1 MAEMDMRIET
11 RESTTAKVAEKLGF
25 DQVSAFQLVDRSKYA
40 DDESYL
46 DAVIKVEMERSSP
59 EYRAARQRVKAQYR
73 EKLERE
79 QREKQESAYKE
90 IRSTVQLDSMDI
102 KEIDGQAAELAK
114 RDLAAGRI
122 SASDLGT
129 AIAHYA
135 DQLAEKCKDTKASNR
150 LFNDMLR
157 GRR

>member
-1 MAEMDMRIET
+1 MAEMQMRIET
-11 RESTTAKVAEKLGF
+11 RETTTAKVAEKLGF
-25 DQVSAFQLVDRSKYA
+25 DQVSAFQLVDRSKFS

-79 QREKQESAYKE
+79 QLEKQESAYKE
-90 IRSTVQLDSMDI
+90 IRSTMQLDSVDI
-102 KEIDGQAAELAK
+102 KEIDAQAAELAK

-135 DQLAEKCKDTKASNR
+135 DQLTEKFKDTKASNR

>member
-79 QREKQESAYKE
+79 QQEKQESAYKE
-90 IRSTVQLDSMDI
+90 IRSTVQLDSVDI
-102 KEIDGQAAELAK
+102 
-114 RDLAAGRI
+114 R
-122 SASDLGT
+122 
-129 AIAHYA
+129 
-135 DQLAEKCKDTKASNR
+135 
-150 LFNDMLR
+150 
-157 GRR
+157 

>member
-46 DAVIKVEMERSSP
+46 DAVIKVEMERNSP

-73 EKLERE
+73 EKMERD

-90 IRSTVQLDSMDI
+90 IRSTVQLDSVDI
-102 KEIDGQAAELAK
+102 KEIDAQAAELAK

-122 SASDLGT
+122 SASELGT

-135 DQLAEKCKDTKASNR
+135 DQLTEKCKDTKASNR